1 MHVHMYEYKYI
12 HSCSNDI
19 CSLFSENISELWFKI
34 FTVVFPFTDPSVT
47 KTIKFVDST
56 TVKTT

>member
-1 MHVHMYEYKYI
+1 MYI
-12 HSCSNDI
+12 FLHFQTRADAIIFI

-34 FTVVFPFTDPSVT
+34 FTIMFKFTDPSMT
-47 KTIKFVDST
+47 QTIKYVDFT